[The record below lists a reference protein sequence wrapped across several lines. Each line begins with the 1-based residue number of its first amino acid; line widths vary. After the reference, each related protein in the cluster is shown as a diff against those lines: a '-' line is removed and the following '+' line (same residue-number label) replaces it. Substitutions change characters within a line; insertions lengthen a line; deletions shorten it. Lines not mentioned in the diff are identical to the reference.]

1 MALFLPKNP
10 QNKRHLNEHYL
21 ILMIIFTPF
30 FLDFKFRQLDEKR
43 SYTSTLVMTL
53 PRFSFPFVQT
63 GFFRVLICLFGIY
76 LFAGY
81 PTLSAQTITRASF
94 NAMADDKKAESV
106 LQWMNQ
112 SVEVELSSAAQAALA
127 LVYQGKEQQEALV
140 KKNGLLLKVLENK
153 KLSTEER
160 MCMARFLLDNMDATW
175 FPLEY
180 VREYN
185 RELEKQIK

>member
-21 ILMIIFTPF
+21 ILMIIFTPL
-30 FLDFKFRQLDEKR
+30 FLDFKLRQLEEKR
-43 SYTSTLVMTL
+43 SYNSTLVMTL

-63 GFFRVLICLFGIY
+63 GVFRVLICLFGIY
-76 LFAGY
+76 LFSGIQ
-81 PTLSAQTITRASF
+81 TLSAQTITRASF
-94 NAMADDKKAESV
+94 NAMADDKKTESV
-106 LQWMNQ
+106 VRWMNQ
-112 SVEVELSSAAQAALA
+112 SVEVELSSAAQAALT
-127 LVYQGKEQQEALV
+127 LVYQGKEQEALV

-153 KLSTEER
+153 KLSIEER
-160 MCMARFLLDNMDATW
+160 MCMARFLLDNMDAAW